1 MVEKELGEQ
10 AEVLGVDLVLAPVY
24 LKHGDGRLPV
34 DLVPGRVLNIG
45 TLDDQEGQNH
55 KVENERRWIRKRKDM
70 EQDRNVECSERS
82 EGEGIRETRTEV
94 GVVT

>member
-24 LKHGDGRLPV
+24 LEHGDGRLPI

-45 TLDDQEGQNH
+45 TLDEQEGQNH
-55 KVENERRWIRKRKDM
+55 KAENERRWIKKRKDM

-82 EGEGIRETRTEV
+82 EGKGHQRNKN
-94 GVVT
+94 